1 MAKFKRA
8 SINPTILGLKKK
20 KTWIITYSPPKK
32 SRSTETLNQEFTVR
46 KNSLPEQE
54 EILLLH

>member
-8 SINPTILGLKKK
+8 SINPTILSLKKK
-20 KTWIITYSPPKK
+20 SLDNNISLPKK
-32 SRSTETLNQEFTVR
+32 SRSTETLNQEFRVR